1 MIKNPSH
8 KKILNDPVHGFIN
21 VLSGDLFDVI
31 EHPYFQRL
39 RRIKQLGLTY
49 FVYPGALHT
58 RFHHTLGA
66 THLMSQAIEVLQQKN
81 EDISIEETL
90 SAQYAILLHDIGHG
104 PFSHALEHTIIKDLS
119 HEILSSFLMDE
130 FNTIFDGKLNTAIR
144 IFNDEYPKK
153 FLHQLVSSNI
163 DVDRLDYL
171 KRDSFFT
178 GVSEGVISSERI
190 IKMLKVN
197 DGQIVVEAKG
207 LHSVENFLISRELM
221 YWQVYLHKTVIA
233 AEQMLV
239 KVLQRAKELA
249 MSGVE
254 VFATPAFKFF
264 LYENIVQNDL
274 LSSVEFSGGKKK
286 VLEIFSLLDDYD
298 IMTSMKVWCFHSD
311 KILSDLSSRL
321 VNRRLFKIQ
330 LQRQPIDEDVYG
342 RLAEKIVNVMDIDES
357 EVSYYLVSDK
367 IETGKQEN
375 KNEIMIYFS
384 DDNILPLSQASEIL
398 SKNFFMSDVTKYFIC
413 YPKEIIPKAL

>member
-1 MIKNPSH
+1 MIRNILP

-21 VLSGDLFDVI
+21 VLSGNLFDII

-58 RFHHTLGA
+58 RFHHALGA
-66 THLMSQAIEVLQQKN
+66 THLMTQAIDVLRQKG
-81 EDISIEETL
+81 EHVSDDEAISV
-90 SAQYAILLHDIGHG
+90 QYAILLHDIGHG

-119 HEILSSFLMDE
+119 HEILSSYLMNE
-130 FNTIFDGKLNTAIR
+130 FNELLNGKLEDAIR
-144 IFNDEYPKK
+144 IFKNQYPKK
-153 FLHQLVSSNI
+153 FLHQLVSSNM

-190 IKMLKVN
+190 IKMLKVV

-233 AEQMLV
+233 AEQMLL

-249 MSGVE
+249 VRGE
-254 VFATPAFKFF
+254 DVFATPAFKFF
-264 LYENIVQNDL
+264 LYENIGKNDL
-274 LSSVEFSGGKKK
+274 STFVSFAGSRKK
-286 VLEIFSLLDDYD
+286 VLEIFTLLDDYD
-298 IMTSMKVWCFHSD
+298 IMTSLKVWCFHPD

-321 VNRRLFKIQ
+321 VNRHLFKIQ
-330 LQRQPIDEDVYG
+330 LQKTEISDLLRKDISERIVDSIKLKPGEID
-342 RLAEKIVNVMDIDES
+342 
-357 EVSYYLVSDK
+357 YYLISDK

-384 DDNILPLSQASEIL
+384 ENNILPLSQVSEIL
-398 SKNFFMSDVTKYFIC
+398 SENFFMSDVTKYFVC
-413 YPKEIIPKAL
+413 YPKEIM

>member
-1 MIKNPSH
+1 MIRNILP

-21 VLSGDLFDVI
+21 VLSGNLFDII

-58 RFHHTLGA
+58 RFHHALGS
-66 THLMSQAIEVLQQKN
+66 THLMTQAIEVLRQKG
-81 EDISIEETL
+81 EHISDDEAM
-90 SAQYAILLHDIGHG
+90 SVQYAILLHDIGHG

-119 HEILSSFLMDE
+119 HEIISSYLMNE
-130 FNTIFDGKLNTAIR
+130 FNELLNGKLEDAIR
-144 IFNDEYPKK
+144 IFNNQYPKK
-153 FLHQLVSSNI
+153 FLHQLVSSNM
-163 DVDRLDYL
+163 DVDRMDYL

-190 IKMLKVN
+190 IKMLKVV
-197 DGQIVVEAKG
+197 DGQIVVESKG

-233 AEQMLV
+233 AEQMLL
-239 KVLQRAKELA
+239 KVLKRAKALA
-249 MSGVE
+249 VRGE
-254 VFATPAFKFF
+254 NVFATPAFKFF
-264 LYENIVQNDL
+264 LYENIGENDL
-274 LSSVEFSGGKKK
+274 STFVSFEGTKKK
-286 VLEIFSLLDDYD
+286 VLDIFTLLDDYD
-298 IMTSMKVWCFHSD
+298 IMTSLKVWCFHPD

-330 LQRQPIDEDVYG
+330 LQKTQISDMLRKDISERIVESLKLKSDELD
-342 RLAEKIVNVMDIDES
+342 
-357 EVSYYLVSDK
+357 YYLISDK

-384 DDNILPLSQASEIL
+384 ENNILPLSQVSEIL
-398 SKNFFMSDVTKYFIC
+398 SENFFMRDVTKYFIC
-413 YPKEIIPKAL
+413 YPKEIY

>member
-1 MIKNPSH
+1 MIRNISQ

-21 VLSGDLFDVI
+21 VLSGNLFDVV

-66 THLMSQAIEVLQQKN
+66 THLMLQAIEVLQQKN
-81 EDISIEETL
+81 EDISENEAL

-119 HEILSSFLMDE
+119 HEILSSYLMSE
-130 FNTIFDGKLNTAIR
+130 FNDMFNGKLEDAIR

-153 FLHQLVSSNI
+153 FLHQLVSSGL

-190 IKMLKVN
+190 IKMLKVV
-197 DGQIVVEAKG
+197 DGRIVVEAKG

-221 YWQVYLHKTVIA
+221 YWQVYLHKTVIS

-239 KVLQRAKELA
+239 KILLRARELA
-249 MSGVE
+249 MRGEE

-264 LYENIVQNDL
+264 LYEKLGEDDL
-274 LSSVEFSGGKKK
+274 LTSVDFLGEKKK
-286 VLEIFSLLDDYD
+286 VLEIFTLLDDYD
-298 IMTSMKVWCFHSD
+298 IMTSLKVWCFHQD
-311 KILSDLSSRL
+311 KILSDLSLRL
-321 VNRRLFKIQ
+321 VNRRLFKIH
-330 LQRQPIDEDVYG
+330 LQKTPIDKDMEN
-342 RLAEKIVNVMDIDES
+342 RIANKIVDTMKIDPKDIN
-357 EVSYYLVSDK
+357 YYLVSDK
-367 IETGKQEN
+367 IETGKQGA
-375 KNEIMIYFS
+375 KDEIMIYS
-384 DDNILPLSQASEIL
+384 SSGDVLPLSQVSEIL
-398 SKNFFMSDVTKYFIC
+398 SKNFFMTDAVKYFTC
-413 YPKEIIPKAL
+413 YPKEIEL

>member
-1 MIKNPSH
+1 MIRNILP

-21 VLSGDLFDVI
+21 VLSGNLFDVI

-81 EDISIEETL
+81 EEISTNEAL

-119 HEILSSFLMDE
+119 HEILSSYLMDE
-130 FNTIFDGKLNTAIR
+130 FNGLFNGKLEDAIR
-144 IFNDEYPKK
+144 IFNNDYPKR
-153 FLHQLVSSNI
+153 FLHQLVSSNM

-239 KVLQRAKELA
+239 KVLKRAKELA
-249 MSGVE
+249 MRGE
-254 VFATPAFKFF
+254 ELFATPAFRFF
-264 LYENIVQNDL
+264 LYENIGKDDL
-274 LSSVEFSGGKKK
+274 MTTVLFSGEKKK
-286 VLEIFSLLDDYD
+286 ILEIFTLLDDYD
-298 IMTSMKVWCFHSD
+298 IMTSLKVWCFHQD

-321 VNRRLFKIQ
+321 VNRRLFQIQ
-330 LQRQPIDEDVYG
+330 LQKTPFNKEFKNRI
-342 RLAEKIVNVMDIDES
+342 AEKIVES
-357 EVSYYLVSDK
+357 MKIETNEVSYYFVNDK
-367 IETGKQEN
+367 IETGKQGTN
-375 KNEIMIYFS
+375 NEIMIYFS
-384 DDNILPLSQASEIL
+384 HGNVLPLSQVSEIL
-398 SKNFFMSDVTKYFIC
+398 SENFFLSDAMKYFIC
-413 YPKEIIPKAL
+413 YPKEIKL

>member
-1 MIKNPSH
+1 MIRNISQ

-21 VLSGDLFDVI
+21 VLSGNLFDVI

-66 THLMSQAIEVLQQKN
+66 THLMSQAIEVLRQKN
-81 EDISIEETL
+81 EDISPNEAL

-119 HEILSSFLMDE
+119 HEILSSYLMNE
-130 FNTIFDGKLNTAIR
+130 FNEMFNGKLEDAIR
-144 IFNDEYPKK
+144 IFNDDYPKK
-153 FLHQLVSSNI
+153 FLHQLVSSNM

-190 IKMLKVN
+190 IKMLKVV

-221 YWQVYLHKTVIA
+221 YWQVYLHKTVLA

-239 KVLQRAKELA
+239 RVLLRAKELA
-249 MSGVE
+249 MRGEE

-264 LYENIVQNDL
+264 LYENVGKDDL
-274 LSSVEFSGGKKK
+274 LTSVDFAGEKKK
-286 VLEIFSLLDDYD
+286 VLEIFTLLDDYD
-298 IMTSMKVWCFHSD
+298 IMTSLKVWCFHPD

-330 LQRQPIDEDVYG
+330 MQKTPINKDMESSIT
-342 RLAEKIVNVMDIDES
+342 EKVIEYMKIEPKNVD
-357 EVSYYLVSDK
+357 YYFVSDK
-367 IETGKQEN
+367 IETGKQGAT
-375 KNEIMIYFS
+375 NEIMIYFS
-384 DDNILPLSQASEIL
+384 SGDVLPLSQVSEIL
-398 SKNFFMSDVTKYFIC
+398 SKNFFLNDTVKYFVC
-413 YPKEIIPKAL
+413 YPKGIKI

>member
-1 MIKNPSH
+1 MIRNISR

-21 VLSGDLFDVI
+21 VLSGNLFDVV

-66 THLMSQAIEVLQQKN
+66 THLMLQAIEVLRQKN
-81 EDISIEETL
+81 EDISENEAL

-119 HEILSSFLMDE
+119 HEILSSYLMSE
-130 FNTIFDGKLNTAIR
+130 FNDMFNGKLEDAIR
-144 IFNDEYPKK
+144 IFNNNYSKK
-153 FLHQLVSSNI
+153 FLHQLVSSGL

-190 IKMLKVN
+190 IKMLKVV
-197 DGQIVVEAKG
+197 DGRIVVEAKG

-221 YWQVYLHKTVIA
+221 YWQVYLHKTVIS

-239 KVLQRAKELA
+239 KVLLRAKELA
-249 MSGVE
+249 MRGEE

-264 LYENIVQNDL
+264 LYEKLGEDDL
-274 LSSVEFSGGKKK
+274 LTSVDFLGEKKK
-286 VLEIFSLLDDYD
+286 VLEIFTLLDDYD
-298 IMTSMKVWCFHSD
+298 IMTSLKVWCFHQD
-311 KILSDLSSRL
+311 KILSDLSLRL
-321 VNRRLFKIQ
+321 VNRRLFKIH
-330 LQRQPIDEDVYG
+330 LQKTPIDKDMEN
-342 RLAEKIVNVMDIDES
+342 RIANKIVDVMKIDPKDIN
-357 EVSYYLVSDK
+357 YYLVSDK
-367 IETGKQEN
+367 IETGKQGA
-375 KNEIMIYFS
+375 KDEIMIYS
-384 DDNILPLSQASEIL
+384 SSGDVLPLSQVSEIL
-398 SKNFFMSDVTKYFIC
+398 SKNFFMTDAVKYFTC
-413 YPKEIIPKAL
+413 YPKEIEL